1 MGFKNKISR
10 WSLGFSIGGE
20 ISVGQR
26 EKSEEGFWCF
36 SVFCFCFCFLDME
49 TELAKKE
56 GHIGYKIITQLKV
69 YESQIIFRVSIV
81 ILKMSKLSSQFLIFP
96 ILVTDNILFPFSFTK
111 IIIFMVSTICT
122 NGNESFYEHIAYVYW
137 FHHYPF
143 LHPFMVMI
151 ALFDL
156 ILFYFTY
163 F

>member
-1 MGFKNKISR
+1 MGFENEISR
-10 WSLGFSIGGE
+10 WSLGFSIDGE
-20 ISVGQR
+20 ISVEQG

-36 SVFCFCFCFLDME
+36 SVFCFCFLDME

-111 IIIFMVSTICT
+111 IIIFMVGTICT

-151 ALFDL
+151 TLFDL
-156 ILFYFTY
+156 ILVYFTY